1 MPLHAFE
8 LLCPGADFGT
18 RFTYEIQ
25 YEAGGI
31 LQVVGLAEGL
41 ADEEDGG
48 YPW

>member
-1 MPLHAFE
+1 MPLHVFE
-8 LLCPGADFGT
+8 LLGPGADFGA

-25 YEAGGI
+25 DEAGGI
-31 LQVVGLAEGL
+31 TQELGLAEGL